1 LSNIISPIA
10 SICCWVSFSEN
21 RGYKTSEGLKW
32 ARCGASNSDVVSSYF
47 FLIWREKMTKNTVK
61 IMLSA
66 IALGLMTSGAIAADE
81 PIYGS
86 QMMTNQERMEQRTKM
101 NAAKTA
107 QVREQVRLEHHEQMQ
122 LRAKERGVTLLDT
135 PPAQGAGMRQG
146 MGPGGG
152 MGGGMGGGRGR

>member
-1 LSNIISPIA
+1 
-10 SICCWVSFSEN
+10 
-21 RGYKTSEGLKW
+21 
-32 ARCGASNSDVVSSYF
+32 
-47 FLIWREKMTKNTVK
+47 MTRNTVK

-81 PIYGS
+81 TVYGS
-86 QMMTNQERMEQRTKM
+86 QMMTNQERIEHRTKI

-107 QVREQVRLEHHEQMQ
+107 QEREQVRLEHHEKMQ
-122 LRAKERGVTLLDT
+122 LRAKERGVTLPDT

-146 MGPGGG
+146 MGQGGGMGG